1 MELLNRTALIV
12 TPKRRFLEWVNR
24 LPEAGTPLTID
35 EAKSSRM
42 VYLLATGDD
51 EPTLGHLIAQCAA
64 PLFGRDNELQHVLR
78 LLEPV
83 GPRRV
88 RRGR

>member
-1 MELLNRTALIV
+1 VSNPTVEAQPALDAAHAV
-12 TPKRRFLEWVNR
+12 LDYRFD
-24 LPEAGTPLTID
+24 PGTS
-35 EAKSSRM
+35 E
-42 VYLLATGDD
+42 
-51 EPTLGHLIAQCAA
+51 
-64 PLFGRDNELQHVLR
+64 HVLR